1 MKQTKTVEFTSL
13 YTQQFPKIVQSLIV
27 RYRITREVAEDLVQN
42 VLTDTWAVLKDCDDS
57 NASDVLSIPYIYKIC
72 KNRAAKYISD
82 SIRYEMVPLYYND
95 EDSNDIISSTL
106 ELDAWEHQDSELT
119 AEALKSSRMKA
130 IKHHLRG
137 LSAEHRAL
145 ILRRMLKHE
154 SYKDLAESLGF
165 KNSDVCKQIVSRQL
179 NRIRKKIR
187 EEEFTFAA

>member
-1 MKQTKTVEFTSL
+1 MKQTKAVEFTSL
-13 YTQQFPKIVQSLIV
+13 YNQQFTRFVQSLV
-27 RYRITREVAEDLVQN
+27 ARYHITREVAEDFVQN
-42 VLTDTWAVLKDCDDS
+42 VFAETWAALTNCDDS
-57 NASDVLSIPYIYKIC
+57 KVSDVLSIPYIYKIC
-72 KNRAAKYISD
+72 KNHAAKYISNN
-82 SIRYEMVPLYYND
+82 IRYEMVPLYYDD
-95 EDSNDIISSTL
+95 EDTNDIISSTL
-106 ELDAWEHQDSELT
+106 ELNAWEHQDSELT

>member
-1 MKQTKTVEFTSL
+1 MKQTNTVEFTSL
-13 YTQQFPKIVQSLIV
+13 YIKQFPKLVQSLIV
-27 RYRITREVAEDLVQN
+27 RYRITHEVAEDLVQN
-42 VLTDTWAVLKDCDDS
+42 VLTDTWAALTTCDDS
-57 NASDVLSIPYIYKIC
+57 KASDVLSIPYIYKIC
-72 KNRAAKYISD
+72 KNRAAKYITNSM
-82 SIRYEMVPLYYND
+82 RYEMVPLYYNE
-95 EDSNDIISSTL
+95 EDTNDIISSTL

-179 NRIRKKIR
+179 GRIRKKIL
-187 EEEFTFAA
+187 EEEITFAA